1 LKVVNGISHNYDAK
15 IGANRGNTLHV
26 TLVEFGESEIKEAD
40 ASSAQGRITVAEI
53 AGRLRERIARH
64 ALPPGARLREWDVA
78 SEFGVSRLS
87 AREALDVLV
96 HLGFVDR
103 QPNRGIVV
111 RRRELAEILQL
122 FDMREVNEGLCARIA
137 ASGVPADSWQDL
149 VELFGAPMEAIVERK
164 DLHAYVGNYEEL
176 RRRLIAAAAAP
187 PLAELLH
194 RLYDLTDIFVRRVLL
209 VSDRAHHG
217 LHDHR
222 AVLAALRAGNA
233 GDAERL
239 RRLTVANIRAAAERY
254 SAFIV

>member
-1 LKVVNGISHNYDAK
+1 MTLIGSRESGFEETSGAFSAEGRTTVVE
-15 IGANRGNTLHV
+15 V
-26 TLVEFGESEIKEAD
+26 
-40 ASSAQGRITVAEI
+40 AQ
-53 AGRLRERIARH
+53 RLRERIASH

-78 SEFGVSRLS
+78 SEFGVPRLS
-87 AREALDVLV
+87 AREALDALV

-111 RRRELAEILQL
+111 RRRELGEILHL

-137 ASGVPADSWQDL
+137 ASERPAESWQDL
-149 VELFGAPMEAIVERK
+149 VELFGTPMEAAVERK

-176 RRRLIAAAAAP
+176 RRRLIAAANSP

-217 LHDHR
+217 LRDHR

-233 GDAERL
+233 AEAERL
-239 RRLTVANIRAAAERY
+239 RRLTVANIRAAVERY
-254 SAFIV
+254 SAFIL